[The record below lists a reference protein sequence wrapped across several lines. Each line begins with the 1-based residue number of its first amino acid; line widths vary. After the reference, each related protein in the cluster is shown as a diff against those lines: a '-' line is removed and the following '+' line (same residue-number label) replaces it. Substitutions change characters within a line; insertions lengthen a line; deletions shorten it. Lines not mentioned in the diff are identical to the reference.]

1 MTGRKYTT
9 WKKVR
14 PRLAINSSEP
24 APSPIAMGMVRK
36 ISVHLMLLSSAEKKT
51 GSATM
56 ARKLS
61 NPTKVGA
68 VAPSHSQN
76 AMAIV
81 SNPGIKMIAT
91 LIASAGNRNGTAELE
106 NRNFTTKTEGHEEGD

>member
-1 MTGRKYTT
+1 
-9 WKKVR
+9 
-14 PRLAINSSEP
+14 
-24 APSPIAMGMVRK
+24 MGMVRK
-36 ISVHLMLLSSAEKKT
+36 ISVHLMLLNSAEKKT
-51 GSATM
+51 GSLTI

-61 NPTKVGA
+61 NPTKVGV

-76 AMAIV
+76 AIAIV

-106 NRNFTTKTEGHEEGD
+106 NRNFTTETQSSQRDIHHKDTKNTKAEA

>member
-1 MTGRKYTT
+1 MER
-9 WKKVR
+9 
-14 PRLAINSSEP
+14 AN
-24 APSPIAMGMVRK
+24 
-36 ISVHLMLLSSAEKKT
+36 T

-76 AMAIV
+76 AIAIV

-91 LIASAGNRNGTAELE
+91 LIASAGNRNGIDEDDD
-106 NRNFTTKTEGHEEGD
+106 FTTETQSSQRGYSPQRHEEHEALKAKA